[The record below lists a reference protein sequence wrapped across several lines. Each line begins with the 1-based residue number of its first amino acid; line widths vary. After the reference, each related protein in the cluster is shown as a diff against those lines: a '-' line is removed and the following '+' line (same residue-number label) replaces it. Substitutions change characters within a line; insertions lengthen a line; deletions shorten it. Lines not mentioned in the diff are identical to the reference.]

1 MEAAL
6 HDADYAAFLRSEAER
21 EERLE
26 FHDGTIVRRGGNSIA
41 HQRLCTRL
49 TGLLLGHLEGRE
61 GQALAAPKLRVEA
74 TNRTLAPDLVV
85 VCGPISRSAIDPEA
99 LTNPTVV
106 IEVLSPSSESYD
118 LGKFAHYRRLP
129 SVAEHLTLAQDRP
142 SSTVARRVGA
152 LWRFEEGDGASIALE
167 SLELELD
174 LDALYE
180 DGFGGIAHG

>member
-99 LTNPTVV
+99 LSQHVKSAASSAGADAATVNTPLANDDSSV
-106 IEVLSPSSESYD
+106 DFDFDFDLSDDDDDQP
-118 LGKFAHYRRLP
+118 
-129 SVAEHLTLAQDRP
+129 
-142 SSTVARRVGA
+142 A
-152 LWRFEEGDGASIALE
+152 L
-167 SLELELD
+167 
-174 LDALYE
+174 
-180 DGFGGIAHG
+180 